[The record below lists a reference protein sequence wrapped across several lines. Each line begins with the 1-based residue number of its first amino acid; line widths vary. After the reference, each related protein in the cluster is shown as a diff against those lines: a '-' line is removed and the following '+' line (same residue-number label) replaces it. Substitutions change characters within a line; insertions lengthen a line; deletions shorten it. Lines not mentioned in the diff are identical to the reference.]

1 MTTTTDIYI
10 SSNHMMLIMSALR
23 DLVEKHHN
31 TSDEFAILADGLR
44 HGGQMA
50 FWAEGED
57 GAVAA
62 DRMKDEFACLADSTK
77 DLIALLED
85 YEFDQMSLSPLYRD

>member
-1 MTTTTDIYI
+1 MTTTTDIHI
-10 SSNHMMLIMSALR
+10 SSDQMMLIMAGLHN
-23 DLVEKHHN
+23 LVEKHRQ

-44 HGGQMA
+44 HGAKMA

-62 DRMKDEFACLADSTK
+62 DRMKDEFSRLAHNAV
-77 DLIALLED
+77 DLIEMLED
-85 YEFDQMSLSPLYRD
+85 YEFDNMLLSQLYRD

>member
-10 SSNHMMLIMSALR
+10 SSNHMMLIMTGLR
-23 DLVEKHHN
+23 DLVEKHHA
-31 TSDEFAILADGLR
+31 TSDEFATLAHNLR
-44 HGGQMA
+44 NGGQMA

-62 DRMKDEFACLADSTK
+62 DAMKDEFARLAESAKELIST
-77 DLIALLED
+77 LED
-85 YEFDQMSLSPLYRD
+85 HEFDQMSLSPLYRD